1 MKMTSISHTRGA
13 ANRVETRPVATWAA
27 FPRNAATVGL
37 APSAAAG
44 KTVKAAFVRPSRV
57 HPWSGVTLS

>member
-27 FPRNAATVGL
+27 SPRNAATVGL
-37 APSAAAG
+37 EPSAAAG
-44 KTVKAAFVRPSRV
+44 KAASIRPRRA